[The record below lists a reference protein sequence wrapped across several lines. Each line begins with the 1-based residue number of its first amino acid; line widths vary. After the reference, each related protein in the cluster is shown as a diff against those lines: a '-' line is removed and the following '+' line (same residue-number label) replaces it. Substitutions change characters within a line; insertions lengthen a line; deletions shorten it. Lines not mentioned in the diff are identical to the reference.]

1 MESGHAGGCVA
12 RIFRISN
19 VYENVATFVHVTP
32 LKRAG
37 LEGLNKDSL
46 VPCWVLRSVGLA
58 RFGSAGASFFRFT
71 LVPIQECGNPHYMVS
86 VNFCEPSCE
95 LL

>member
-1 MESGHAGGCVA
+1 MESDHVGSCAA
-12 RIFRISN
+12 RIFCISK
-19 VYENVATFVHVTP
+19 VYKNVATFVHVTP

-58 RFGSAGASFFRFT
+58 RFGSAGASS
-71 LVPIQECGNPHYMVS
+71 LDSH
-86 VNFCEPSCE
+86 
-95 LL
+95 

>member
-1 MESGHAGGCVA
+1 MESDHVGCCAA

-19 VYENVATFVHVTP
+19 LYTSVVTFVHVTP

-58 RFGSAGASFFRFT
+58 RLGSAGASFLDSR
-71 LVPIQECGNPHYMVS
+71 
-86 VNFCEPSCE
+86 
-95 LL
+95 